1 MTFFMEKTM
10 KIRRFFL
17 AGVIYLLT
25 VLVTACAATSQG
37 QPPAQNNALAD
48 TEWALVSL
56 NGDTPIGDRAITLRF
71 GETSIEGSGGC
82 NTYGGSYTVSED
94 SLHLTDVYWTEMAC
108 IEPDGTMEQEQAYFQ
123 ALMATARYQIDD
135 DRLELYDEA
144 GTQILTFILP

>member
-1 MTFFMEKTM
+1 M

-17 AGVIYLLT
+17 AGVICLLT
-25 VLVTACAATSQG
+25 VLVTACATTSQG
-37 QPPAQNNALAD
+37 QPSVQKDTLAG

-56 NGDTPIGDRAITLRF
+56 NGDAPIGDRAITLRF

-82 NTYGGSYTVSED
+82 NTYGGSYTTSED

-108 IEPDGTMEQEQAYFQ
+108 MEPEGIMEQEQTYFQ
-123 ALMATARYQIDD
+123 ALNATARYQTDA

-144 GTQILTFILP
+144 GAQILMFILP